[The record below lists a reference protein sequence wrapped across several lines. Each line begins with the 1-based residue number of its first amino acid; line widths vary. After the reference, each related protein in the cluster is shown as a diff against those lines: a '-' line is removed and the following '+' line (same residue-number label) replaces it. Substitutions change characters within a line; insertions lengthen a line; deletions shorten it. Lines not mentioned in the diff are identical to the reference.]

1 MNIKF
6 AVAASLLF
14 AAAGVSAKSENAPLG
29 MEVETKG
36 GSKIMSL
43 DFESA
48 GDAASFTFRVVFP
61 EGAKQIDT
69 SRCLS
74 ELPKGFFGV
83 CKVYDGKVVAVTV
96 NNSEG
101 ATFPAGMN
109 RIGKL
114 SYVSN
119 SKAAPVID
127 TFEASDRNGEIAQM
141 GSAKVQQVD

>member
-6 AVAASLLF
+6 AVAASLFF

-43 DFESA
+43 DFESS

-61 EGAKQIDT
+61 DGAKQIDA

-74 ELPKGFFGV
+74 ELPKGFIGV
-83 CKVYDGKVVAVTV
+83 CKVYDGKIVAVTV
-96 NNSEG
+96 VNNEG
-101 ATFPAGMN
+101 GVFPAGLN
-109 RIGKL
+109 RVGKL

-119 SKAAPVID
+119 SKSAPVID
-127 TFEASDRNGEIAQM
+127 TFEASDRNGEVAQM
-141 GSAKVQQVD
+141 GSAKVQKLD